1 MRFNPSACDRPQTD
15 KGIDAAPG
23 AGRGSATAAPQYAS
37 GKVAVGDEF
46 TIESRTVQESVGRL
60 RHGYGYILTVQQ
72 LRARRIVR
80 AGPVFG
86 NSKASVPAMVLVGA
100 PRSFAECEARNAGLI
115 DLGAALTH
123 AHGRWAV
130 PEWAWRLFSLP
141 ASFSGRRHLHPSQP
155 QQLIGFARFLRYRGR
170 ARNAGDCDETIL
182 CAWSLLARHP
192 RYT

>member
-1 MRFNPSACDRPQTD
+1 VHFDPIRLQSSWHAIDRKPTR
-15 KGIDAAPG
+15 GSDAAPG
-23 AGRGSATAAPQYAS
+23 AGRGSATAAPHSAG
-37 GKVAVGDEF
+37 GKVAVAVE
-46 TIESRTVQESVGRL
+46 ESVDRL
-60 RHGYGYILTVQQ
+60 RRGYGYIFTVQQ
-72 LRARRIVR
+72 LRGRRIVR